1 MKQIYLFLLSAF
13 TIHLIA
19 PNHSKAQDTLR
30 TNYPDS
36 EQVWEKVFRDKKKVN
51 ETVYFQDGSPW
62 MTANY
67 KGKEA
72 NWKWYHENGKPYFE
86 ATIIDDLLQGTYKI
100 WYENG
105 QLAEQIE
112 FIDNLENGLATF
124 YYPSGQIAMR
134 GSYLDGKMVGS
145 WKFYNEDGQ
154 PYDGNWIWKLA
165 ADQKTVRVTGKLV
178 AGKMAGAW
186 QYRTTAGTR
195 QGPLYIFKEN
205 FQ

>member
-1 MKQIYLFLLSAF
+1 MKRTYILFLSALTF
-13 TIHLIA
+13 YFISPDRSI
-19 PNHSKAQDTLR
+19 AQDTLR

-36 EQVWEKVFRDKKKVN
+36 EQVWEKVFRDKQKVN
-51 ETVYFQDGSPW
+51 ETVYFEDGSTW
-62 MTANY
+62 MTASY

-86 ATIIDDLLQGTYKI
+86 ATIIADLLQGSYKI

-112 FIDNLENGLATF
+112 FTDNLENGLATF
-124 YYPSGQIAMR
+124 YYPNGQIAMR
-134 GSYLDGKMVGS
+134 GSYLEGKMVGS
-145 WKFYNEDGQ
+145 WKFFNDKGE
-154 PYDGNWIWKLA
+154 PYSGDWVWKLA

-178 AGKMAGAW
+178 EGEMVGAW

-195 QGPLYIFKEN
+195 QGPLYLFKESH
-205 FQ
+205 